1 MRHSLRTKLM
11 IVLLA
16 ATILPISISMLIT
29 YNRTTSAI
37 TEQAIKDN
45 SKLLFQGK
53 TNLMNYFELFNK
65 LYNTVYFGSNN
76 GDALFRLLQNG
87 ISPDNDDVTQRATIS
102 STLQNMAMN
111 SPDIFQVMLH
121 FNEGDHSYLLSNGLL
136 RYENHV
142 QAPDADSI
150 VWRTAGYVQ
159 PTHTSHAYG
168 VDERKKFAYYFP
180 QTVISFHRPILDIP
194 SDREIGR
201 LSIDLKMDYIRSIS
215 EMLYT
220 VGKEELWI
228 INEEGQAVFSSEKA
242 MIGAALE
249 DDWVKRIVEAQS
261 VQGQFELQT
270 DAFKGIVVYEKLEN
284 SYMNW
289 TLAKRVPFRHLYS
302 QAREITRI
310 NSLVLG
316 FFLLITVIT
325 TIYIS
330 YQLTK
335 PIKRLLA
342 SIHAMKSGNLDVDI
356 PIQSNDEIGILAR
369 RFRQLMEQIN
379 HLILREYRLEIAS
392 KTNQLKALQAQI
404 NPHFMNNALQSIGTL
419 ALKHKDRKLYMLISS
434 LGKLM
439 RYNMNSEETIVPL
452 VKEIDHVKAYMEL
465 QLQRFGDKLYVQ
477 FEIEPEVEQIEVPKM
492 IVQPLVENVFKH
504 GISKSDASIA
514 ITIRCC
520 KAEDGALVIQV
531 EDNGQGLSQEDRERL
546 QAELDR
552 PERANADP
560 QQPHI
565 GLANVVMR
573 LRLFFN
579 NESTILLTG
588 SEGGGFTV
596 SISIPMNEGG
606 TAT

>member
-1 MRHSLRTKLM
+1 MRSSLRKKLM
-11 IVLLA
+11 IVLMA

-29 YNRTTSAI
+29 YNRTTAAL

-53 TNLMNYFELFNK
+53 TNLLNYFELFNK

-87 ISPDNDDVTQRATIS
+87 LSTDYDEFNQRATIS
-102 STLQNMAMN
+102 ATLQNMAMN
-111 SPDIFQVMLH
+111 SPDIFQVLVH
-121 FNEGDHSYLLSNGLL
+121 FNKGDHTFLLSGGLL
-136 RYENHV
+136 RYENGV
-142 QAPDADSI
+142 KAPDAEHIDWLPS
-150 VWRTAGYVQ
+150 GYVQ
-159 PTHTSHAYG
+159 PSHTSHAYG

-194 SDREIGR
+194 SDRELGR
-201 LSIDLKMDYIRSIS
+201 LSIDLKLDYIRTIS

-220 VGKEELWI
+220 RDKEELWI
-228 INEEGQAVFSSEKA
+228 VNERAQVVYSSDESQ
-242 MIGAALE
+242 IGARAEE
-249 DDWVKRIVEAQS
+249 DWIKRMLAEKGGH
-261 VQGQFELQT
+261 GQFELQT
-270 DAFKGIVVYEKLEN
+270 DSFKGIVVYEKLEN
-284 SYMNW
+284 NYMDW
-289 TLAKRVPFRHLYS
+289 SIAKRIPYHHLYS
-302 QAREITRI
+302 QARDITRI

-330 YQLTK
+330 YQITK
-335 PIKRLLA
+335 PIKRLLS
-342 SIHAMKSGNLDVDI
+342 SIHAMKSGNLEVDI
-356 PIQSNDEIGILAR
+356 PIHSNDEIGILAR

-434 LGKLM
+434 LGRLM

-452 VKEIDHVKAYMEL
+452 VKEIEHVKAYLDL
-465 QLQRFGDKLYVQ
+465 QMQRFGDKLQAEFFVD
-477 FEIEPEVEQIEVPKM
+477 PEVEHIEVPKM

-504 GISKSDASIA
+504 GIGQAEA
-514 ITIRCC
+514 AVTITVRCC
-520 KAEDGALVIQV
+520 KEEDGAIAISV
-531 EDNGQGLSQEDRERL
+531 EDNGKGLAQEEMARL
-546 QAELDR
+546 QAALDR
-552 PERANADP
+552 PERASADR
-560 QQPHI
+560 QHPHI

-579 NESTILLTG
+579 NESTITLMG
-588 SEGGGFTV
+588 REGEGFIV
-596 SISIPMNEGG
+596 LIRIPMDKGG
-606 TAT
+606 TAR